1 MGTQNN
7 RLNETVLL
15 STQNICL
22 ELWVRKYLQD
32 SAEFFC
38 LSKPVCHTYGNVSRV
53 CPGKE
58 KQVINLCIQVGSVI
72 IAAK

>member
-1 MGTQNN
+1 MLRIMGKK
-7 RLNETVLL
+7 
-15 STQNICL
+15 I
-22 ELWVRKYLQD
+22 LQD

-38 LSKPVCHTYGNVSRV
+38 LSKPACHTYGNVSRV

-58 KQVINLCIQVGSVI
+58 KQVINLRNQVGSVN